1 MRILSIALGLVLVG
15 NAMAEPRGLSDIYQ
29 LAVANDPSLRAQMAV
44 RDASEAL
51 GNQIRGAQGLSASAS
66 VSVKGTQNLKSDDDY
81 GTGTLSLTLSVPL
94 YDRGLSASI
103 DSQDAAVRQADAT
116 LAAYRQS
123 HIVSVT
129 RTYFAVL
136 SSEQDLLASKA
147 EVEAFERQLEQASE
161 RLIVGIGTRVDV
173 DQARARLD
181 LSKVG
186 LIGAEVA
193 LDTSRS
199 DLEKL
204 VDAPILSLLD
214 LGDGFKADVHR
225 PRNGNWEILVD
236 SHPDVIAEREAYQS
250 ALADLDEARAET
262 TPTLALSSTFSMSD
276 TSGSN
281 TTATNTS
288 ARSNALSL
296 TLSAPIYTN
305 GVATAKGDVAK
316 AGVVKAEADLL
327 RVRREVLASM
337 QETYRNLEASAR
349 TVEARQLAIIS
360 AASRVEAT
368 EAAYAVGS
376 GDIVELLN
384 SKKDLF
390 AAERDFAKARH
401 THVVRQLQFDRAV
414 GDLSESAI
422 ARIDQSLTQ

>member
-1 MRILSIALGLVLVG
+1 MRILSIALGFVLVG

-29 LAVANDPSLRAQMAV
+29 LAVANDPSLRAQIAV

-94 YDRGLSASI
+94 YDRGLNASV
-103 DSQDAAVRQADAT
+103 DSQDAAVRQADVT

-129 RTYFAVL
+129 KAYFAVL

-181 LSKVG
+181 LSQVG

-204 VDAPILSLLD
+204 VDAPILGLSD

-225 PRNGNWEILVD
+225 PRDDNWEILVD
-236 SHPDVIAEREAYQS
+236 GHPDVIAEREAYQS

-262 TPTLALSSTFSMSD
+262 TPTLALSSTFSLSD

-281 TTATNTS
+281 TAATNAS

-305 GVATAKGDVAK
+305 GVASAKVDVAK
-316 AGVVKAEADLL
+316 AGVIKAEADLL

-337 QETYRNLEASAR
+337 QETYRSLEASAR

-376 GDIVELLN
+376 GDIVEVLN

-422 ARIDQSLTQ
+422 ARIDQALAQ

>member
-29 LAVANDPSLRAQMAV
+29 LAVANDPSLRAQIAV

-129 RTYFAVL
+129 RAYFAVL

-225 PRNGNWEILVD
+225 PRDGNWEMLVD

-305 GVATAKGDVAK
+305 GVASAKGDVAK

>member
-225 PRNGNWEILVD
+225 PRNGNWEMLVD
-236 SHPDVIAEREAYQS
+236 SHPYVIAEREAYQS

-262 TPTLALSSTFSMSD
+262 APTLALSSTFSMSD

-368 EAAYAVGS
+368 EAAYGVGS